1 MNTKMNKFFAIVI
14 IAVWG
19 SLVVINLLAPKKTF
33 SELENR
39 ALQEWPAWDTEE
51 FIEGDLMLKAEQH
64 LNDHVVGRDL
74 WVELKCKIDLALG
87 KRENNGIYIVNDT
100 LIERIALPNEK
111 ATVANIA
118 GINNFANLF
127 DGNIYT
133 MIIPSAIA
141 ADYNKMPSYKLFGD
155 DYFVKPAWDQLGL
168 ISSINNEFESSI
180 ESLDEMTALKIFKGH
195 YYRTDHHWNSD
206 GAFAAYNWF
215 ADKAGLP
222 IRDKDEF
229 VIETVSDEF
238 YGTLYSKSGFRDI
251 TPDEIKAY
259 KIGEVELYEMGL
271 YKSGEI
277 KANKTAE
284 TIFFEDKLEIKDK
297 YTYFLND
304 NYGFARITTKSQ
316 SGKKLLLFKDS
327 FANSFVPML
336 LEDYSEIMLVDMRHT
351 TGNIRNIVDFENY
364 DDALFLYSIDL
375 FTHQDVLESLSRLK

>member
-1 MNTKMNKFFAIVI
+1 MNPKINKFFAIVI

-19 SLVVINLLAPKKTF
+19 SLVVINLLAPNKTF

-51 FIEGDLMLKAEQH
+51 FIEGELMLKAEQH
-64 LNDHVVGRDL
+64 LNDHVVGRDF

-87 KRENNGIYIVNDT
+87 KSENNGIYIINNT

-127 DGNIYT
+127 NGNIYT
-133 MIIPSAIA
+133 MLIPSAIA
-141 ADYNKMPSYKLFGD
+141 ADYDKLPSYNG
-155 DYFVKPAWDQLGL
+155 YFVKPAWDQLAL
-168 ISSINNEFESSI
+168 IDTINNELETSI
-180 ESLDEMTALKIFKGH
+180 KTLDGTTALKILNGH

-206 GAFAAYNWF
+206 GAFAVYNNWY
-215 ADKAGLP
+215 AEQAGLP
-222 IRDKDEF
+222 KRSADNF

-251 TPDEIKAY
+251 TADEIKVY
-259 KIGEVELYEMGL
+259 KIGEVEKYEMGL

-277 KANKTAE
+277 KANQTADK
-284 TIFFEDKLEIKDK
+284 IFFDEKLSIKDK
-297 YTYFLND
+297 YSYFLND
-304 NYGFARITTKSQ
+304 NYGFAKITTKSQ
-316 SGKKLLLFKDS
+316 SGKKLLIFKDS

-351 TGNIRNIVDFENY
+351 TGNIRNIVDLENY

-375 FTHQDVLESLSRLK
+375 FTHQDVLESLSRMK